1 MDNFTPLRNGI
12 LEHLRDGKLCIFD
25 FAIYVCMIMRSDWST
40 GIYHGCAGT
49 LAYQCGEPNSKSKIN
64 KTLIRLRSREYINYR
79 KGDGTRG
86 GYPILIHKYEVRI
99 GELAGTRLDAWTNGE
114 LAKPEYEPWNCAR
127 TVKSESHKPKTEPA
141 PVTIPDWM
149 PAESWQGFCE
159 MRQKMGKPFTPR
171 AMTLA
176 IKTLAELRARGDD
189 PTAVLDR
196 SVQNG
201 WSGLFPLNNERKNGH
216 GTNGAKSKGE
226 RIEDSVSFA
235 VREASKIAEQRRG
248 QRETAPQ

>member
-12 LEHLRDGKLCIFD
+12 LEHIRDGKMCPFD
-25 FAIYVCMIMRSDWST
+25 LGVYVVLHLRADWST
-40 GIYHGCAGT
+40 GIYHGCAASI
-49 LAYQCGEPNSKSKIN
+49 AYQFGNPTLREHIK
-64 KTLIRLRSREYINYR
+64 KTLRRLRAKGYINYR
-79 KGDGTRG
+79 KGDGERG
-86 GYPILIHKYEVRI
+86 GYPILLNKRDVTS
-99 GELAGTRLDAWTNGE
+99 GELQGTRLDAWKNGE
-114 LAKPEYEPWNCAR
+114 LAVPEYTPQNGNGTAKPESLGPKESPRPKREP
-127 TVKSESHKPKTEPA
+127 
-141 PVTIPDWM
+141 PVTMPDWM

-159 MRQKMGKPFTPR
+159 MRQKMRKPFTPR

-216 GTNGAKSKGE
+216 GTNSAKSN
-226 RIEDSVSFA
+226 
-235 VREASKIAEQRRG
+235 
-248 QRETAPQ
+248 